1 MDLFTIS
8 MDLFTITD
16 SFAGT
21 TVSFFCTKNSRR
33 GMNLLYPSF
42 SVPSSSLADEMR
54 ESRADL
60 NIG

>member
-1 MDLFTIS
+1 MDLFIIS

-16 SFAGT
+16 SLRNY
-21 TVSFFCTKNSRR
+21 SFFCTKNSRR